1 MKNGRLNCLPLF
13 LKGVDSTEEKFVSQ
27 YYHEAETSR
36 LERIIKR
43 MWVLIII
50 MLLALIAT
58 NGAWLYY
65 ENQFVDEETTI
76 TQDVDSGDG
85 ETNVTGI
92 GDING

>member
-1 MKNGRLNCLPLF
+1 MCL
-13 LKGVDSTEEKFVSQ
+13 EEKFVTQ

-58 NGAWLYY
+58 NGAWIYY
-65 ENQFVDEETTI
+65 EHQFEDTVTTTEQTV
-76 TQDVDSGDG
+76 TQDNSNG
-85 ETNVTGI
+85 TNNFVG
-92 GDING
+92 GDIVNGEADG

>member
-1 MKNGRLNCLPLF
+1 MASSSVFGIIKRGDVL
-13 LKGVDSTEEKFVSQ
+13 EEKYVTQ